1 MTSPLSTSS
10 GNIVSGDTGKG
21 SNSLLVAED
30 DEDRPFSLLV
40 PSDKEEP

>member
-21 SNSLLVAED
+21 SNLVAED